1 MFRESHLRSAIKAVS
16 WRFWATV
23 TTMLLVYLFTGTIEV
38 ALAIG
43 GLEVVLK
50 MLIFY
55 LHERTWDKIR
65 LGKKEVTPFVLWLTG
80 LPASGKTTLA
90 NAVHK
95 RLSSNGYKVERLDGD
110 TVRSIFPSTGFSRD
124 ERNTHIQRVGFLAS
138 TLERNGISVVASF
151 ISPYQDS
158 RSFARSLCR
167 NFVEVHVSTPLEECE
182 KRDTKGLY
190 ERARR
195 GVIKNLTGIDDPYE
209 VPGDPELTI
218 DSARESVEKSV
229 DKITKYLT
237 DRKFLS

>member
-1 MFRESHLRSAIKAVS
+1 
-16 WRFWATV
+16 
-23 TTMLLVYLFTGTIEV
+23 
-38 ALAIG
+38 
-43 GLEVVLK
+43 

-95 RLSSNGYKVERLDGD
+95 RLSSDGYKVERLDGD
-110 TVRSIFPSTGFSRD
+110 TVRSIFPSTGFSRE

-138 TLERNGISVVASF
+138 TLERNGVSVVASF

-158 RSFARSLCR
+158 RRFVRSLCR
-167 NFVEVHVSTPLEECE
+167 NFVEVHLSTPLEECE

-218 DSARESVEKSV
+218 ESARESVEKSV
-229 DKITKYLT
+229 DRITKYLT

>member
-1 MFRESHLRSAIKAVS
+1 MFKESHLRSAIKAVS

-95 RLSSNGYKVERLDGD
+95 RLSSDGYKVERLDGD
-110 TVRSIFPSTGFSRD
+110 TVRSIFPSTGFSRE

-138 TLERNGISVVASF
+138 TLERNGVSVVASF

-158 RSFARSLCR
+158 RRFVRSLCR
-167 NFVEVHVSTPLEECE
+167 NFVEVHLSTPLEECE

-218 DSARESVEKSV
+218 ESARESVEKSV
-229 DKITKYLT
+229 DRITKYLT

>member
-43 GLEVVLK
+43 GLEVILK

-209 VPGDPELTI
+209 VPEDPELTI